1 MRRVAAVVV
10 VGVLALASVSNAGD
24 VYRWTDEQGTLHISD
39 IPPPAGYHVQTQSL
53 PKHQPR
59 ATPAA
64 AAAAVAAGEPTT
76 AGGTPGATPAGTP
89 VAAKPADV
97 VITKQDSQSQGGS
110 QHGVSGTVEN
120 KGGTTARDVAV
131 NVHVVS
137 AAQGDECLDEEISV
151 VSSLAPGEK
160 AEFSADF
167 NNPCFHGP
175 TQVDLRAQWQ

>member
-10 VGVLALASVSNAGD
+10 VGIVALASLSDAGD

-39 IPPPAGYHVQTQSL
+39 LPPPAGYHVQTQSL

-59 ATPAA
+59 PTPASDAA
-64 AAAAVAAGEPTT
+64 AAAPNAAGT
-76 AGGTPGATPAGTP
+76 AGATPNGTP
-89 VAAKPADV
+89 VAAGPADV
-97 VITKQDSQSQGGS
+97 VITKQDTEPLGGS
-110 QHGVSGTVEN
+110 QHAVSGTVEN

-131 NVHVVS
+131 AVHVIS
-137 AAQGDECLDEEISV
+137 SAQGDECLDEQITV
-151 VSSLAPGEK
+151 VSALKPGEK

-167 NNPCFHGP
+167 DHPCFHGP